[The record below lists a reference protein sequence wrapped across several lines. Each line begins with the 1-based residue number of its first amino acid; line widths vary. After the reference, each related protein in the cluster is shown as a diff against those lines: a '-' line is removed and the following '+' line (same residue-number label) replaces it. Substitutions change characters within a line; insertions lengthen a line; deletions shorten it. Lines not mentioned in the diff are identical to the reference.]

1 MALQHLTAIQHH
13 FLSHIFPNVPS
24 PTGLISN
31 TNWLLLLWLI
41 ISAVKHNFSSPS
53 FSRHYS
59 PPSHLSTCFPWLSS
73 FSTFYFQPQAPSLYL
88 TSFSP
93 RLHFL
98 MNSKLSRRTSSSL
111 LLPKFLFAPLP
122 LINFSAPLRL
132 VFSFLFTF
140 SLFPSDFFLLAWSRR
155 DQREGKMK
163 KGKLNPY
170 AYISHT
176 LSALHLS
183 CD

>member
-1 MALQHLTAIQHH
+1 MVLQHLTAIQHH

-73 FSTFYFQPQAPSLYL
+73 FSTFYFQPQAFSLYL

-111 LLPKFLFAPLP
+111 LLPKFLFAPCLS
-122 LINFSAPLRL
+122 FFFCSFMSRL
-132 VFSFLFTF
+132 LFPVHLF
-140 SLFPSDFFLLAWSRR
+140 SLPDWLSLLAWSRW
-155 DQREGKMK
+155 DQREGKMEK
-163 KGKLNPY
+163 SKLNPH
-170 AYISHT
+170 AYISPT

-183 CD
+183 CN